1 MVNQMSE
8 LSRLLESKKAYAR
21 QWKVVWWTLGMA
33 FAVSLITD
41 GKTISK
47 HPVLHLLMGAGLGLL
62 LGLFFSRNQGKTND
76 AT

>member
-1 MVNQMSE
+1 MKQMSS
-8 LSRLLESKKAYAR
+8 LSRLLESRKTYAK

-47 HPVLHLLMGAGLGLL
+47 HPVLHVLMGAGLGLI
-62 LGLFFSRNQGKTND
+62 LGFLFSRHLSH
-76 AT
+76 